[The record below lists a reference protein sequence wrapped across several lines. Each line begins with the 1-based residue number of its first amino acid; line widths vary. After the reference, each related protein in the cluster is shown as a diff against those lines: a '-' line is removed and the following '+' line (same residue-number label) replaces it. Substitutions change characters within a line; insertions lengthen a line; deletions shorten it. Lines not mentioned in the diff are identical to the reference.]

1 MTTLNETEE
10 LTRYARRNL
19 WLVLLLVLLLGVWAV
34 ASVGLAGADAAAFAA
49 RMAIVLPVFIVIAAV
64 ALKPKKGVNTD
75 PAGPAMKAMLND
87 ELREASLNRA
97 CRNGFLSVLM
107 VQPLLAFAPT
117 WVAITHPAALMAC
130 LTVVTGVVVALA
142 TMLYYDR

>member
-10 LTRYARRNL
+10 LARGARRTL
-19 WLVLLLVLLLGVWAV
+19 WLVLLLVLLLGAWAV
-34 ASVGLAGADAAAFAA
+34 AGVGLAGAGAAAFAT
-49 RMAIVLPVFIVIAAV
+49 RMPIVLPVIIIFAVV
-64 ALKPKKGVNTD
+64 ALKPKKGVNMD

-87 ELREASLNRA
+87 ELREAGLNLA

-107 VQPLLAFAPT
+107 VQPVLAFAPT
-117 WVAITHPAALMAC
+117 WVAVTHPAALMAC